1 MHAVVGPFWKSN
13 PWTAAYRQDRLQPS
27 ERAVGWLSGLL
38 PVAAAGRVR
47 GGRGFDER
55 YFMYMEDVDLGDRLA
70 AAGWQNVYVPSAEIL
85 HDKGHSTGRDPARN
99 LAAHHA
105 STYTFLADRHRG
117 WWQAPLRWTIR
128 SALAARARLVVG
140 SSRRKLAKG
149 AAVKRGDY
157 GESRA
162 GRRGHPGRRAGH
174 ALASADVVG
183 AQADAADGRS
193 AVPDSSAVADRRSGR
208 SATSCWARRTR
219 PRCSRPSSATVPS
232 WACEIEYVVENEPRG
247 TGGGIANVASKLRY
261 DTALVFNGDVL
272 SGADLGA
279 LLASHHEREADV
291 TLHLVRVGD
300 PRAFGCVPT
309 DSNGAVTA
317 FLEKTQDPPT
327 DQINAGCYVF
337 QREVIERIPKGREV
351 SVEREVFPAL
361 LSDGLKVCGYV
372 DATYWR
378 DMGTPDDFVRG
389 SADLVRGIAPSPAL
403 KGHRG
408 EELVHDGAAVAPGAL
423 LIGGTVVGRGAE
435 IGPGARLDGAVI
447 FDGARIEAGSVIERS
462 IIGFGARI
470 GPRAL
475 IRDGVIGDGADI
487 GARCE
492 LLRGARVWPG
502 VHIPDGGIRYSTDV

>member
-1 MHAVVGPFWKSN
+1 MLPTAGLPFL
-13 PWTAAYRQDRLQPS
+13 THL
-27 ERAVGWLSGLL
+27 LS
-38 PVAAAGRVR
+38 R
-47 GGRGFDER
+47 
-55 YFMYMEDVDLGDRLA
+55 
-70 AAGWQNVYVPSAEIL
+70 I
-85 HDKGHSTGRDPARN
+85 
-99 LAAHHA
+99 
-105 STYTFLADRHRG
+105 
-117 WWQAPLRWTIR
+117 
-128 SALAARARLVVG
+128 
-140 SSRRKLAKG
+140 
-149 AAVKRGDY
+149 
-157 GESRA
+157 
-162 GRRGHPGRRAGH
+162 
-174 ALASADVVG
+174 
-183 AQADAADGRS
+183 ADAGIEHVVLGTSYKAGVFEAEFGDGS
-193 AVPDSSAVADRRSGR
+193 KLGLQID
-208 SATSCWARRTR
+208 
-219 PRCSRPSSATVPS
+219 
-232 WACEIEYVVENEPRG
+232 YVVEDEPLG
-247 TGGGIANVASKLRY
+247 TGGGIANVAGKLRH

-279 LLASHHEREADV
+279 LLSTHENNDADV

-309 DSNGAVTA
+309 DSDGVVTA

-337 QREVIERIPKGREV
+337 KRAVIDQIPKGRAL
-351 SVEREVFPAL
+351 SVERELFPQL

-389 SADLVRGIAPSPAL
+389 SSDLVRGIAPSPAL
-403 KGHRG
+403 DGHRG
-408 EELVHDGAAVAPGAL
+408 EALVHDGAAVAPGAL

-435 IGPGARLDGAVI
+435 IGAGARLDGAVI
-447 FDGARIEAGSVIERS
+447 FDGVRVGAGAVIERS

-502 VHIPDGGIRYSTDV
+502 VTIPDGGIRYSTDV